1 MTSMTPMVTVERPSP
16 LLRLVVLGAGLAIIA
31 AAMKA
36 AAPVLNLVLLSLLL
50 AATLSP
56 VPVYLTKRGLG
67 RGAAIGLTALLA
79 LLGGAALVFVLAR
92 SLSRLSDNLPVYQAS
107 LSGLVEGVTQKLAA
121 RGVEV
126 NEALKPNPARIV
138 SMVGGLVG
146 TALNLVGVGLFAIV
160 LIVLFLVEL
169 PLFKADDSRPGS
181 LRGRL
186 DSAMLLVRR
195 FVGLNGLFGAGIA
208 VIDLIIMVSLGTDA
222 AALWAVIAFLF
233 AFVPFGFILSAIPPV
248 ILTLLESGPSR
259 ALLMFGL
266 FFVVNFIGDNVI
278 KPKLMG
284 SGLGLSPLVIVLALL
299 GWGVVLGPMGALLA
313 IPLTLTVK
321 ELLPIFTGEPAA
333 VQRSDVA
340 VGVGGVTPTLPDS
353 SSKPSAYADR

>member
-1 MTSMTPMVTVERPSP
+1 MTTMVTFDRTTPP
-16 LLRLVVLGAGLAIIA
+16 LFRLVVLGAGLAVIA

-56 VPVYLTKRGLG
+56 IPVYLTRRGMG
-67 RGAAIGLTALLA
+67 RGAAIGLTALLV
-79 LLGGAALVFVLAR
+79 LLGGAALVLVLTG
-92 SLSRLSDNLPVYQAS
+92 SLGRLSENLPVYQAS
-107 LSGLVEGVTQKLAA
+107 LSGLVDGVTQKLAA
-121 RGVEV
+121 RGIQVD
-126 NEALKPNPARIV
+126 EALKPNPARIM

-146 TALNLVGVGLFAIV
+146 AALNLVGVGLFALV
-160 LIVLFLVEL
+160 LIVLFLIEF
-169 PLFKADDSRPGS
+169 PLFKSDDSRPSS
-181 LRGRL
+181 LRSRL

-208 VIDLIIMVSLGTDA
+208 VIDLIIMMSLGTDA

-266 FFVVNFIGDNVI
+266 FFVVNFIGDNVV

-321 ELLPIFTGEPAA
+321 ELMPIFVGEPPAA
-333 VQRSDVA
+333 QPPDVA
-340 VGVGGVTPTLPDS
+340 VIVAPLPQGVPDAS
-353 SSKPSAYADR
+353 SSKSVFADR

>member
-1 MTSMTPMVTVERPSP
+1 MTTMTIERPSL

-31 AAMKA
+31 AALKA
-36 AAPVLNLVLLSLLL
+36 AAPVVNLVLLSLLL

-56 VPVYLTKRGLG
+56 IPVLLTKRGMG
-67 RGAAIGLTALLA
+67 RGAAIGVTALLA
-79 LLGGAALVFVLAR
+79 LLGGAALVMVLTN
-92 SLSRLSDNLPVYQAS
+92 SLGRLSQNLPVYQAS
-107 LSGLVEGVTQKLAA
+107 LSGLVDAVTQKLAA

-126 NEALKPNPARIV
+126 NEALKPNPTRIMGV
-138 SMVGGLVG
+138 VGSLVG
-146 TALNLVGVGLFAIV
+146 AALNLVGVGLFALV
-160 LIVLFLVEL
+160 LIVLFLIEL
-169 PLFKADDSRPGS
+169 PLFKSDDTRPGS
-181 LRGRL
+181 LRNRL

-208 VIDLIIMVSLGTDA
+208 VIDLIIMLAFGTDA

-248 ILTLLESGPSR
+248 ILTMLESGVSR
-259 ALLMFGL
+259 ALIMFGL
-266 FFVVNFIGDNVI
+266 FFVVNFIGDNVV

-321 ELLPIFTGEPAA
+321 ELLPIFVGEPAA
-333 VQRSDVA
+333 GPRGDVP
-340 VGVGGVTPTLPDS
+340 VEVGGITPALPDS
-353 SSKPSAYADR
+353 SSTPSVYADR